1 MVKRLRGVCD
11 PDPIQQDNKRSLL
24 KQQTVLRNFLLHN
37 HSSSSSSI
45 TIEIHHQ
52 QQQSAPQSTTLSTSF
67 TSSRP
72 TPSNTNI
79 NNNINQIH
87 YLVDLTHNDTPNNN
101 DPHSN
106 DDHSTPPPPP
116 PPSIHSSCSAS
127 SINSSIL
134 KCNYNLKEIKQQYKT
149 NNTTEIRSPDT
160 NNINEEESIE
170 DSSDSSSDDDD
181 IEDGDTLNSESDRS
195 VDTNSDMSQEY
206 SIITENLYFL
216 DDVSHHDEMI
226 QCGLCNT
233 TTTVTITNARYATL
247 ICFFVDIM
255 HCMY

>member
-1 MVKRLRGVCD
+1 MFSSQLNTIMVKRLRGVCD

-24 KQQTVLRNFLLHN
+24 KQQNVLRNFLLHN
-37 HSSSSSSI
+37 HSSSSI

-67 TSSRP
+67 TSSSRP
-72 TPSNTNI
+72 SSSSSNTNI
-79 NNNINQIH
+79 NNNINQMH
-87 YLVDLTHNDTPNNN
+87 YLIDLTHNDTPNNN

-106 DDHSTPPPPP
+106 DDHRTP

-160 NNINEEESIE
+160 NNINEDESIA
-170 DSSDSSSDDDD
+170 DSSDNSSDSSSADDD

-233 TTTVTITNARYATL
+233 TTTVTITNAR
-247 ICFFVDIM
+247 
-255 HCMY
+255 